1 MKEKYEVS
9 TCTCTVSEQLLY
21 VLLSQKL
28 KEDYQRIENEKT
40 EIETELLKK
49 GTTSSDAEVMDTLNW
64 VELILL
70 LQVASLKRMK
80 RELEAKV
87 EELEDEVDDLNI
99 KVDSLQQVND
109 ITCD

>member
-1 MKEKYEVS
+1 M
-9 TCTCTVSEQLLY
+9 
-21 VLLSQKL
+21 
-28 KEDYQRIENEKT
+28 
-40 EIETELLKK
+40 
-49 GTTSSDAEVMDTLNW
+49 
-64 VELILL
+64 L

-109 ITCD
+109 ITRD

>member
-1 MKEKYEVS
+1 
-9 TCTCTVSEQLLY
+9 
-21 VLLSQKL
+21 
-28 KEDYQRIENEKT
+28 
-40 EIETELLKK
+40 
-49 GTTSSDAEVMDTLNW
+49 MDTLNW

>member
-1 MKEKYEVS
+1 M
-9 TCTCTVSEQLLY
+9 
-21 VLLSQKL
+21 
-28 KEDYQRIENEKT
+28 
-40 EIETELLKK
+40 
-49 GTTSSDAEVMDTLNW
+49 
-64 VELILL
+64 
-70 LQVASLKRMK
+70 KRMK